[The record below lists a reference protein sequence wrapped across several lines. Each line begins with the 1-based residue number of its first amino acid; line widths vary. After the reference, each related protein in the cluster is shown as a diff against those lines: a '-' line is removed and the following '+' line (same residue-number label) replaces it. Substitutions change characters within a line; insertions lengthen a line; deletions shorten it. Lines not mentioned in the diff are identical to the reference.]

1 MLFDLAVAMQQILSV
16 LFAGDVWVSEYDPL
30 RVMLTEYRCVYR

>member
-1 MLFDLAVAMQQILSV
+1 MLFDLTVAMQQILSV

-30 RVMLTEYRCVYR
+30 HVMLTEYRCVYR